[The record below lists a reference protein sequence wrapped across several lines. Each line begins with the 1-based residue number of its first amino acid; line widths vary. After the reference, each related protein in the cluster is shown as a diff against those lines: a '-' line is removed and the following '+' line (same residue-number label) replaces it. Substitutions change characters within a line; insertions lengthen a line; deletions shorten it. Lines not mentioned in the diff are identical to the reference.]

1 MNATGQFKN
10 IEEFKATT
18 GGLMAF
24 FRREKEALKHH
35 IVDDLV
41 SRAVGLMAWRE
52 VGEVL
57 PYYCEGLIHLDI
69 LFSSGVIS
77 YEGQITI
84 DYDKYDAMKAAYIEA
99 YEALAKTYLEKI
111 DANSYLGKYATK
123 EEGAYL
129 PVKEEIRTFVEHY
142 YARYKEIGQQ
152 TADLD

>member
-1 MNATGQFKN
+1 MNGSGQFKN
-10 IEEFKATT
+10 IEEFKATS

-24 FRREKEALKHH
+24 FHNEREALKTH

-77 YEGQITI
+77 YDEQIKI
-84 DYDKYDAMKAAYIEA
+84 NYSKYDVMKKTYQDA
-99 YEALAKTYLEKI
+99 YEKLAENYLSKV
-111 DANSYLGKYATK
+111 DANVYLSEYAVK
-123 EEGAYL
+123 DDGVYL
-129 PVKEEIRTFVEHY
+129 PVKEEIKSFVEHY

-152 TADLD
+152 TTTLN